1 MPIISG
7 LVKPGDQ
14 ALISISPILKCSA
27 MMILILSKDLYSF
40 VKKGSGMIRILKF
53 SALNT
58 FFQVLTLIYPKT
70 IKKRTCNDCFYIVF
84 RFFLRSKI

>member
-40 VKKGSGMIRILKF
+40 VKKRFWNDTHSKVF
-53 SALNT
+53 SFEHL
-58 FFQVLTLIYPKT
+58 FSSFDPDISK
-70 IKKRTCNDCFYIVF
+70 ND
-84 RFFLRSKI
+84 